1 MKKILSIL
9 VLLATIFAP
18 MFSQTTDPDISKIS
32 DGLNTF
38 SLELMDVVPNLA
50 VQQGVWSDA
59 YIGKLIPSVPPHF
72 GGGLTFGFAE
82 INPKGLNDSIGELNK
97 LAGKVSSVSG
107 TDKGKEIPSLPD
119 DLILP
124 TITVDLRV
132 GGIFLPFDLGISIM
146 KVPTVSLNAM
156 GAGTQIDF
164 FTAGASLRVPITEGN
179 VILPKISLGAG
190 FMYSKGSIGA
200 FIEDDKA
207 FVSTD
212 FDTKTMFLEAQV
224 SKKLLIFTPFI
235 GARGILSESSNN
247 WAWKYNISFAGYT
260 VGKEESGSV
269 SRSLSDSF
277 KDNFQYQVYGGVAL
291 DIFIVQTTIS
301 ASYDFKNNIWGG
313 NLSLRA
319 KL

>member
-1 MKKILSIL
+1 MKRILFCLILLTTIL
-9 VLLATIFAP
+9 VPVI
-18 MFSQTTDPDISKIS
+18 SQSTEPDITKVS

-38 SLELMDVVPNLA
+38 SLELINVVPNLA
-50 VQQGVWSDA
+50 VQQGVWADA
-59 YIGKLIPSVPPHF
+59 YIGKLIPSVPPHL
-72 GGGLTFGFAE
+72 GGGLTLGIAQL
-82 INPKGLNDSIGELNK
+82 NSDGLNDSIDELNK
-97 LAGKVSSVSG
+97 LAGKVSSLSG
-107 TDKGKEIPSLPD
+107 TEKGKEIPSLPEN
-119 DLILP
+119 LVLP
-124 TITVDLRV
+124 TITADLRI
-132 GGIFLPFDLGISIM
+132 GGIFLPFDLGVSVM
-146 KVPTVSLNAM
+146 KIPTVSINAM

-164 FTAGASLRVPITEGN
+164 FTVGTSLRVPLYEGN
-179 VILPKISLGAG
+179 IILPKISLGAG

-200 FIEDDKA
+200 YIDDDKA

-235 GARGILSESSNN
+235 GARGILSESTNN

-260 VGKEESGSV
+260 VGTEESGSV

-277 KDNFQYQVYGGVAL
+277 KDNFQYQVYGGL
-291 DIFIVQTTIS
+291 SIDILIVQTTVS